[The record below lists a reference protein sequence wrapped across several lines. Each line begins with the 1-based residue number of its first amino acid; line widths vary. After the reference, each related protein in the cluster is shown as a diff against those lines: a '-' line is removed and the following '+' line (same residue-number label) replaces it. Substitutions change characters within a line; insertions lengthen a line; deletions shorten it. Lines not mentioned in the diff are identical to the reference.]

1 MMIEVKVV
9 GKEREKKERND
20 QNGRVTGEREREKKG
35 KVPYRKS
42 TKRSPSYG

>member
-35 KVPYRKS
+35 KFRIENQ
-42 TKRSPSYG
+42 R